1 MELSSNRSQ
10 DEDRIMQRQLYRPGQ
25 SQPAPAS
32 APARS
37 VAKKSS
43 AASGQSS
50 KGQRILLMILLLGV
64 GYYLLYGTPSQRKKV
79 YIGLGVAGWLL
90 LLGTV
95 SYCLSLPNLEA
106 LNRERAAIWQDKNL
120 TPEEKM
126 EKMEQLR
133 EKEKNLTP
141 AQRKQMREMGFKE
154 MTRKR
159 NKDTF
164 DFLKLS
170 PEEQVAQL
178 KKEAEEWA
186 KRREEMRKFWANKG
200 GQKGNRGNGQNGN
213 KGGQGGGGPPGG
225 WGGGGNANADRP
237 EGLGQRLDTRSPESR
252 AGGLHKAAMMQQLGL
267 FPGGRGGPGGGGP
280 GGGKGAGR

>member
-25 SQPAPAS
+25 NQPAPAAS
-32 APARS
+32 KPSSPAAAKPKSRS
-37 VAKKSS
+37 SS
-43 AASGQSS
+43 RQP
-50 KGQRILLMILLLGV
+50 LL
-64 GYYLLYGTPSQRKKV
+64 TPERRRKAL
-79 YIGLGVAGWLL
+79 IGLGVVGWLL

-164 DFLKLS
+164 DFLKMS

-178 KKEAEEWA
+178 KREAEEWA

-213 KGGQGGGGPPGG
+213 KGGPGGGGPPGG

-237 EGLGQRLDTRSPESR
+237 EGLGQRLDSRSPEAR

-267 FPGGRGGPGGGGP
+267 FPGGRGGPGGGRGGP
-280 GGGKGAGR
+280 

>member
-1 MELSSNRSQ
+1 MDLSSNLSQ
-10 DEDRIMQRQLYRPGQ
+10 DQDRIMQRQLYRAGQ
-25 SQPAPAS
+25 NQPAQTSAS
-32 APARS
+32 SASKPSSTAAAKPKPKSGSSSGQPFLTPAR
-37 VAKKSS
+37 
-43 AASGQSS
+43 
-50 KGQRILLMILLLGV
+50 R
-64 GYYLLYGTPSQRKKV
+64 RKV

-90 LLGTV
+90 LLGSI
-95 SYCLSLPNLEA
+95 SYCLSLPDLQGM
-106 LNRERAAIWQDKNL
+106 NRERMAIWQDKNL

-126 EKMEQLR
+126 AKMEQLR

-164 DFLKLS
+164 DFLNLS

-200 GQKGNRGNGQNGN
+200 GQNGNRGNGQNGGN
-213 KGGQGGGGPPGG
+213 RGGPGGGGPPGG
-225 WGGGGNANADRP
+225 WGGGGGADRDRP
-237 EGLGQRLDTRSPESR
+237 EGLGRMLDSRSPEAR
-252 AGGLHKAAMMQQLGL
+252 AGGLHKAAMMEQLGL

-280 GGGKGAGR
+280 GGGKGGGR